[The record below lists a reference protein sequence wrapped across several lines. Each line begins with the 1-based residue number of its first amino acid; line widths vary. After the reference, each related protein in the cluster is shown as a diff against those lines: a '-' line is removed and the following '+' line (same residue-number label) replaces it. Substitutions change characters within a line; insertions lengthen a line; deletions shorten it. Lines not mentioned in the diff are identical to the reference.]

1 MKNLIIVAFI
11 FLIQLFGAQNVYLT
25 KVEKTYE
32 NTDKFLYK
40 INEEIK
46 DAEYLGEIEVQGFS
60 KYDDEVFSLI
70 YKKAKEIGA
79 NTFSLKPFE
88 NVDGSPQNF
97 NPSNYRLNI
106 YYLPKEKLQDQT
118 GNMYIFASSEKDQKI
133 NVNKKDYI
141 ISPRSYIVIKT
152 VPAEVYTISTKKLLG
167 STIKIQPKENSSN
180 QYFQISA
187 TKVKSDD
194 TGVGGLNLKSGDI
207 LGLEK
212 SYAEFL
218 STIYNKE
225 KQSN

>member
-1 MKNLIIVAFI
+1 MKNLIIVAFV
-11 FLIQLFGAQNVYLT
+11 FLIQLFSAQNVYLT
-25 KVEKTYE
+25 KVEKTHE

-79 NTFSLKPFE
+79 NSFSLKPFE

-106 YYLPKEKLQDQT
+106 YYLSKEKLQDQT

-187 TKVKSDD
+187 TKVKSDN

-207 LGLEK
+207 IGLEK